1 MSEQTR
7 YAISASWVVPMEPEN
22 TVLKDHTVIIEQ
34 DKIIDLLPTAELQ
47 QRYPDISVEALPG
60 HALIPG
66 LINMHAHSAMTLM
79 RGLADDLQLSVWL
92 NDHIWPAEQRWMGP
106 EYVHNGAQLAV
117 LEYLRG
123 GITLFNDNYF
133 YPDVTAAVTS
143 QAGLRACIGLP
154 VINFPTTWA
163 RNTDEYFARGLEIH
177 QSLKG
182 DKLITTAFAP
192 HAPYSVD
199 DDSFLRIRKL
209 AEEMDIPIHL
219 HLLETAGEIA
229 DSERDFGLRPLAR
242 MQQLNLL
249 DTRLLAVHMTALNDA
264 DIETVARHGVNVVHC
279 PESNLK
285 LASGICPVA
294 KLLDAG
300 VNVSVG
306 TDGAAS
312 NNDLDLL
319 GEIRT
324 AALLAKGFS
333 GNPEAVPAATA
344 LAMITINAAR
354 ALGMEHQ
361 LGSLVPGKQAD
372 ICAVDLS
379 APETQP
385 IHNVISHLVYATN
398 RQQVQHVWVAGRR
411 LLRNREPLTLDV
423 EEITSNARVWQK
435 RVGKDYVAQAG
446 A

>member
-1 MSEQTR
+1 MSGITR
-7 YAISASWVVPMEPEN
+7 FALSASWVVPVEPEGV
-22 TVLKDHTVIIEQ
+22 VLKDHSVVIEQ
-34 DKIIDLLPTAELQ
+34 DRIVEILPTTELD
-47 QRYPDISVEALPG
+47 QRYPGIATESLDG
-60 HALIPG
+60 HALLPG

-106 EYVHNGAQLAV
+106 EYVHDGTQLAV

-133 YPDVTAAVTS
+133 FPDVTAAVTS
-143 QAGLRACIGLP
+143 QSGMRACIGLP
-154 VINFPTTWA
+154 VINFPTVWA
-163 RNTDEYFARGLEIH
+163 QNTDEYFARGLEVH
-177 QSLKG
+177 QAFKG
-182 DKLITTAFAP
+182 EQLISTAFAP

-199 DDSFLRIRKL
+199 NDSFLRIRKL
-209 AEEMDIPIHL
+209 AEEMDVPIHL

-229 DSERDFGLRPLAR
+229 DSERDYGLKPLAR

-294 KLLDAG
+294 KLIAAG

-333 GNPEAVPAATA
+333 GDPEAVPASAA

-354 ALGMEHQ
+354 ALGMEAQ
-361 LGSLVPGKQAD
+361 LGSLLPGKQAD
-372 ICAVDLS
+372 ICAIDLS

-385 IHNVISHLVYATN
+385 IHNVISHLVYATS

-411 LLRNREPLTLDV
+411 LLKNREPLTLDV
-423 EEITSNARVWQK
+423 DEIVSNARSWQK
-435 RVGKDYVAQAG
+435 RVGKNHASKAAG
-446 A
+446 